1 MFACLSA
8 FGPRLTDRPGT
19 FQSPAM
25 CVLVILPPM
34 TKRLIRRLL
43 ARFGYVIRSV
53 GDAHGVTGIDLL
65 HDVRVLLGQKRPLI
79 LFDVGGN
86 VGQTIVSFL
95 ETFHE
100 PGIYSFE
107 PSPATFEV
115 LQAAHGNNP
124 RVRLENLALGDRERV
139 QPFQVTKDHSVND
152 SLLEPVWDAQT
163 KSVPVQV
170 STLDR
175 YCQQQ
180 HIESIDYL
188 KVDTQGYDLKVLE
201 GGRDLLAERRIRAF
215 SVELIFS
222 PMYKDQPSY
231 IQLLSFPEQFGYQL
245 LGIYEQTYRHQ
256 RLNYA
261 NALFISKEGSGL

>member
-1 MFACLSA
+1 
-8 FGPRLTDRPGT
+8 
-19 FQSPAM
+19 
-25 CVLVILPPM
+25 M

-43 ARFGYVIRSV
+43 ARFGYVVRSV
-53 GDAHGVTGIDLL
+53 GEPDGVTGIDLL
-65 HDVRVLLGQKRPLI
+65 HDVRVLLGQKRPLV

-95 ETFHE
+95 EMFHE
-100 PGIYSFE
+100 PRIYSFE

-115 LQAAHGNNP
+115 LRTAHGNNP
-124 RVRLENLALGDRERV
+124 KVRLGNLALGDREGV

-152 SLLEPVWDAQT
+152 SLLEPVWDAQA

-188 KVDTQGYDLKVLE
+188 KIDTQGYDLKVLE
-201 GGRDLLAERRIRAF
+201 GSRDLLAKKRIHAF
-215 SVELIFS
+215 SVELIFA

-231 IQLLSFPEQFGYQL
+231 IQLLSLPEQFGYQL

-261 NALFISKEGSGL
+261 NALFISKEVSGL